1 MPDLHQI
8 PHLDEIAHHGEY
20 HGVGKR
26 VTETFA
32 DRYHHQNKVVP
43 SLEDAIRLT
52 GLRDGMTIS
61 FHHHFRNGDHIVNM
75 VLDKLAEMGFHD
87 LKLAASSLSA
97 IHAPLIR
104 HIQNGV
110 ITHIETSGMRGELA
124 EAVSRGLMDC
134 PVVFR
139 SHGGRAS
146 AIRTGELHID
156 VAFLGAPS
164 CDPYGNANGYSRDDD
179 EGIAC
184 GSLGYARPDAAYA
197 DEVVIITNHLVAYP
211 NAPWAIPEDEV
222 DYVVVTDD
230 IGDPKGIMSGAT
242 RYTKDPKELL
252 IARNAA
258 NVIDAAG
265 YLYDG
270 FSMQMGSGGASLA
283 TARFL
288 RQKMLDR
295 GIHCRFALGGITGQ
309 ITAMHEEGLID
320 RILDVQSFDLDAAKS
335 LKNNHFHHQIGATY
349 YASYLVDSA
358 VDQLDFVV
366 LSALEIDTDF
376 NVNVLT
382 GSDGVIRGAIGG
394 HPDTAEGASL
404 SVVVAPLTRGRIPT
418 IVKHVN
424 TVVTP
429 GDAVD
434 PILDIK
440 PFVVRKAAIITTG
453 NEVYHGRIQ
462 DAFTPVIEKKIAE
475 FGAQMMFHEVFD
487 DDDKKITE
495 GCLRAI
501 EAGAEIVFCTG
512 GMSVDP
518 DDKTPLAI
526 KNTGARIVSYGSP
539 VLPGAMFLLSYYDA
553 GDRLVPICGLPG
565 CAMYN
570 KRTIF
575 DIVLPRLM
583 ARDMIYAA
591 LPFESR
597 VVNLREFP
605 FDGGCLGCFGCAITG
620 TCVYKDG
627 FDTFLRDT
635 IQSAD
640 AFVYAF
646 TISDHYTHSSFKCFD
661 DRQFCNGHR
670 TVTHGTP
677 IAYLISG
684 DYRYESNLRMIIE
697 GRSEVGGNYLCGV
710 ATDEGAA

>member
-335 LKNNHFHHQIGATY
+335 LKNNHFHHQIGAT
-349 YASYLVDSA
+349 
-358 VDQLDFVV
+358 
-366 LSALEIDTDF
+366 
-376 NVNVLT
+376 
-382 GSDGVIRGAIGG
+382 
-394 HPDTAEGASL
+394 
-404 SVVVAPLTRGRIPT
+404 
-418 IVKHVN
+418 
-424 TVVTP
+424 
-429 GDAVD
+429 
-434 PILDIK
+434 
-440 PFVVRKAAIITTG
+440 
-453 NEVYHGRIQ
+453 
-462 DAFTPVIEKKIAE
+462 
-475 FGAQMMFHEVFD
+475 
-487 DDDKKITE
+487 
-495 GCLRAI
+495 
-501 EAGAEIVFCTG
+501 
-512 GMSVDP
+512 
-518 DDKTPLAI
+518 
-526 KNTGARIVSYGSP
+526 
-539 VLPGAMFLLSYYDA
+539 
-553 GDRLVPICGLPG
+553 
-565 CAMYN
+565 
-570 KRTIF
+570 
-575 DIVLPRLM
+575 
-583 ARDMIYAA
+583 
-591 LPFESR
+591 
-597 VVNLREFP
+597 
-605 FDGGCLGCFGCAITG
+605 
-620 TCVYKDG
+620 
-627 FDTFLRDT
+627 
-635 IQSAD
+635 
-640 AFVYAF
+640 
-646 TISDHYTHSSFKCFD
+646 
-661 DRQFCNGHR
+661 
-670 TVTHGTP
+670 
-677 IAYLISG
+677 
-684 DYRYESNLRMIIE
+684 
-697 GRSEVGGNYLCGV
+697 
-710 ATDEGAA
+710 